1 MRMSMRVPRL
11 RTGMARMGHVIFLR
25 DRARDSPESTLRS
38 PNNGAAA
45 ATTYRSR
52 ASRMTRSISPA
63 ALLRDAGVAAAPGPD
78 FDHLR
83 GNRYMRF
90 SFAGTEADIV
100 EGIERLARWPK

>member
-1 MRMSMRVPRL
+1 
-11 RTGMARMGHVIFLR
+11 MGHVIFLR
-25 DRARDSPESTLRS
+25 DRARDSPDQLFAAPSDA
-38 PNNGAAA
+38 NNGAAA

-63 ALLRDAGVAAAPGPD
+63 ALLRDSGVAAAPGPD
-78 FDHLR
+78 FDDLR